1 MYIISGCLLG
11 HNCKYNGG
19 NNRCEEVVAFCRTHK
34 YVTVCPESAA
44 RLAKPR
50 PPAEQVGGRI
60 LDRDGN
66 DLTEA
71 FRKGAET
78 SFQICVKAAELAG
91 EPLEGAILKANSP
104 SCGFGKIYDGSFSGV
119 LTEVSRSCWIDTG
132 LKSLQ
137 KRRKSNGKL

>member
-50 PPAEQVGGRI
+50 PPAERVGGRI

-78 SFQICVKAAELAG
+78 SFQICVTAAELAG
-91 EPLEGAILKANSP
+91 EPLEARS
-104 SCGFGKIYDGSFSGV
+104 
-119 LTEVSRSCWIDTG
+119 SRQTVRPAASARSMTAASAAC
-132 LKSLQ
+132 
-137 KRRKSNGKL
+137 

>member
-1 MYIISGCLLG
+1 MLFRS
-11 HNCKYNGG
+11 
-19 NNRCEEVVAFCRTHK
+19 
-34 YVTVCPESAA
+34 
-44 RLAKPR
+44 
-50 PPAEQVGGRI
+50 
-60 LDRDGN
+60 GN

-119 LTEVSRSCWIDTG
+119 LTEG
-132 LKSLQ
+132 
-137 KRRKSNGKL
+137 NGVFAQLLDRHRIEVITEKEKIEW

>member
-19 NNRCEEVVAFCRTHK
+19 NNRCEEVVA
-34 YVTVCPESAA
+34 
-44 RLAKPR
+44 KPR

-60 LDRDGN
+60 LDREGN

-119 LTEVSRSCWIDTG
+119 LTEG
-132 LKSLQ
+132 
-137 KRRKSNGKL
+137 NGVFAQLLDRHRIEVITEKEKIEW

>member
-50 PPAEQVGGRI
+50 PPAERVGGRI

-104 SCGFGKIYDGSFSGV
+104 SCSFSGV
-119 LTEVSRSCWIDTG
+119 LTEG
-132 LKSLQ
+132 
-137 KRRKSNGKL
+137 NGVFAQLLDRHRIEVITEKEKIEW